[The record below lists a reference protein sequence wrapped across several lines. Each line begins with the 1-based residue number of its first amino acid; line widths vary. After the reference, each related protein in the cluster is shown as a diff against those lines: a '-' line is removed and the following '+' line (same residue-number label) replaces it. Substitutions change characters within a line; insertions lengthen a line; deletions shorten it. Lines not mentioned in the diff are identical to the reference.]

1 MHTSNSI
8 YDIYVCMICTYSHA
22 FAWCMHARICVL
34 HACMHTRTNMHGWQV
49 VCIELS
55 AKENQINIQRNQQLG
70 MEDQVSKVL
79 VVCLR
84 REVGGRERE
93 RERETLSE

>member
-8 YDIYVCMICTYSHA
+8 YDIYVFMICTYWHA
-22 FAWCMHARICVL
+22 FSCCMYARTHA
-34 HACMHTRTNMHGWQV
+34 HTNIHCWQV

-79 VVCLR
+79 WCVCGE
-84 REVGGRERE
+84 REEGGRERE
-93 RERETLSE
+93 RQ